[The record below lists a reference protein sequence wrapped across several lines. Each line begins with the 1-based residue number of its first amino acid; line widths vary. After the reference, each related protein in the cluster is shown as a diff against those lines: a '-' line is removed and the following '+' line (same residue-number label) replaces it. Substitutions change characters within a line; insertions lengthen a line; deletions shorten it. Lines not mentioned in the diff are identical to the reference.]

1 MVFTISFIT
10 LTKEKIRNDQKPMR
24 TLTNDVPGRI
34 LMNTS
39 WTISSPIEVTSF
51 REMNV
56 GNYEFVTTIHMLL
69 IEPHWKWTA
78 LTGFDL
84 SPPAALPLR
93 THHSYQHLCL
103 QAHIDVRT
111 RVRRQRCALQAQA
124 PLWVVGVH
132 THKHGDGCVH
142 TLPATFSPWNPSR
155 RPFQQYTDPS
165 LLNSFTAPR

>member
-39 WTISSPIEVTSF
+39 WTISSPTWVSSF

-56 GNYEFVTTIHMLL
+56 GNYEFVTTICMLL
-69 IEPHWKWTA
+69 IEPRWKWTA

-93 THHSYQHLCL
+93 THNSYQHLCL
-103 QAHIDVRT
+103 QAHMDVRT
-111 RVRRQRCALQAQA
+111 RMRRQRCALQAWA

-132 THKHGDGCVH
+132 THRHREMGVY
-142 TLPATFSPWNPSR
+142 TLCPLLSPYGIHLVDH
-155 RPFQQYTDPS
+155 F
-165 LLNSFTAPR
+165 NSTQTPVF